1 MELDVTRRTK
11 VQVVMNEARV
21 STTDSNL
28 EVARWEATGALRDLG
43 YTVDPGGF
51 WRGDSGGIFYLRLK
65 LRRES
70 ARDSVGGLV

>member
-1 MELDVTRRTK
+1 MEFEVSRRTR
-11 VQVVMNEARV
+11 VQVVMLEAKV
-21 STTDSNL
+21 ATTDSRL
-28 EVARWEATGALRDLG
+28 ELARGEVTAALKGMG
-43 YTVDPGGF
+43 YEVDPGGF